1 MLTQSKVYYFPL
13 AQHTFKDVLRDMTL
27 DGKLNGP
34 IIDEAMDKLRIF
46 YKALFPNNSDDD
58 LLQPLDGGVG
68 GLSYYYELI
77 PGHPLP
83 CPKVYFDMS
92 NYGENDLKTTQ
103 AVEAFFAAVGKP
115 NAQPGWY
122 SESMQRAL

>member
-1 MLTQSKVYYFPL
+1 
-13 AQHTFKDVLRDMTL
+13 MTL

-34 IIDEAMDKLRIF
+34 IIDEAMDKLRLL
-46 YKALFPNNSDDD
+46 YKCLFPNNSDDD